1 MSSQEVSRLRREIWQ
16 EFPEGQVELLR
27 ALRDEVSSRRW
38 KIMLEVD
45 AVRRFVASAEDRAED
60 LEMKQLLGQAS
71 KRLDEIHRNSP
82 ASRKT
87 SFPRSEE

>member
-16 EFPEGQVELLR
+16 EFSEGQVELLR

-45 AVRRFVASAEDRAED
+45 AVRKFLASAEDRAAD
-60 LEMKQLLGQAS
+60 PEMKQLLAEIS
-71 KRLDEIHRNSP
+71 KRMDQIHREL
-82 ASRKT
+82 SRIPEDIIPP
-87 SFPRSEE
+87 F